1 MTNGKWQMAIGNWQK
16 VKDKR
21 YKVNGKRQLAIG
33 KRIKGR
39 WKIRKL
45 FKIPDR
51 EKS

>member
-1 MTNGKWQMAIGNWQK
+1 MAKGKRQKAIGNWQK
-16 VKDKR
+16 DKDKR

-45 FKIPDR
+45 FKFPDR
-51 EKS
+51 E